1 MRNVGQEG
9 VKALIIEGEAS
20 IHLLSLIRPR
30 KLFFGSD
37 LSSEDV
43 KNDPDKW
50 RRGRDASL
58 SVAGGVG
65 VSEKGQ
71 QLPKIDDNAASK

>member
-1 MRNVGQEG
+1 MRIVGQG
-9 VKALIIEGEAS
+9 GFKALITEDESS
-20 IHLLSLIRPR
+20 IHLLSLIRLR

-50 RRGRDASL
+50 RCGRGAQRGR
-58 SVAGGVG
+58 GFH
-65 VSEKGQ
+65 K
-71 QLPKIDDNAASK
+71 KDNSYRK